1 MGQREV
7 RLVERLGRDGLARVL
22 HDLLDHARLVR
33 LANSCGL
40 RYPGLRTRS
49 QKPERLLDDLVD
61 RAWQDAPTRNAILR
75 TLDRETATASREW
88 KRMAPGDKRA
98 VLDGLAAP
106 TDGDANG
113 LALNLLLAAVDPDPE
128 LEAGLARVLSRPD
141 LRPGPGPEPDATELS
156 RLSREN
162 GRLRKRLADLQ
173 KKLEHHDAQFAR
185 AREEHKTLKRD
196 LITRKGELAESRM
209 LVERLR
215 KELEQARG
223 AAKDAKSEA
232 STARQQS
239 NEKLTSAVRA
249 LTNEQRKLA
258 HAIAK
263 LAENGE
269 QPANLAAVE
278 QQLSP
283 LAESVQGLQRDMQG
297 ARRDRR
303 KDARAGNEKLEE
315 LRGELRAL
323 KSAVA
328 AVAKPP
334 RARRKGKAEHVGVF
348 VDVQNMY
355 YGARQLQGKL
365 DFDALLQAAV
375 RDRRLVQAQAYVVE
389 SKETDQSGFITM
401 LQQRAIDVRTKTL
414 TVRADG
420 SMKGDWDM
428 EIALDILDAAPRLDV
443 VVLVSGDGDFT
454 ALVNHLKQNGPRVEV
469 IGWPRTTAKSLIQAA
484 DRFQPL
490 DRKFM
495 IRPPR
500 ARGSAEKS

>member
-22 HDLLDHARLVR
+22 HDLLDHGRLVR

-40 RYPGLRTRS
+40 RYPGMRTRT

-75 TLDRETATASREW
+75 TLDRETAAASREW
-88 KRMAPGDKRA
+88 KRLPSPDKRA
-98 VLDGLAAP
+98 TLDRLAAP
-106 TDGDANG
+106 TDGDADG

-141 LRPGPGPEPDATELS
+141 LRPGPGPAPDATELS
-156 RLSREN
+156 RLARET

-173 KKLEHHDAQFAR
+173 KKLEHQEAQAAR
-185 AREEHKTLKRD
+185 GREEHKTLKRD
-196 LITRKGELAESRM
+196 LITKKGELAESRM

-223 AAKDAKSEA
+223 AAQSAKSEA
-232 STARQQS
+232 SSAREQS
-239 NEKLTSAVRA
+239 SEKLSTAVRA

-263 LAENGE
+263 LGKERGE
-269 QPANLAAVE
+269 PETTAAIE
-278 QQLSP
+278 QQLAP
-283 LAESVQGLQRDMQG
+283 LAESVQALQRELQG
-297 ARRDRR
+297 VRRDRR
-303 KDARAGNEKLEE
+303 KDAREGAQKLEE
-315 LRGELRAL
+315 LRGELRSL
-323 KSAVA
+323 KSSVA
-328 AVAKPP
+328 TGPKPA
-334 RARRKGKAEHVGVF
+334 RARRKGEAEHVGVF

-375 RDRRLVQAQAYVVE
+375 RDRRLVQAHAYVVE
-389 SKETDQSGFITM
+389 SKEIDQSGFITM

-454 ALVNHLKQNGPRVEV
+454 ALVNHLKRSGPVVEV
-469 IGWPRTTAKSLIQAA
+469 IGWPRTTAKSLIEAA

-495 IRPPR
+495 IRR
-500 ARGSAEKS
+500 RRVRGSAEKS